1 MSDGID
7 LGDLP
12 EIPEPVAASAVTDA
26 FDYNVAFRLAFVGVG
41 QAGGRIAATFAA
53 LGYGRVCA
61 INTTIADLAELKL
74 DDSRKLDI
82 GQARGA
88 GKDPKAAAAIAADK
102 DEEFFDLFKRSFGDE
117 VDYIMVCL
125 GAAGGTGAG
134 VYSKVIEV
142 AKRYMAETKRP
153 VRVGAIIALP
163 KDAEGQ
169 QFAKNALHTMRG
181 VVKQTLSPV
190 LFIDNEKIRALY
202 NPTVGQEKSLA
213 NSSTATLL
221 HAFNRIAGSDGSPQG
236 VTFDRADFAKLLDS
250 GVLALGAQTIKSW
263 NGPTDITAAIRDQLK
278 RNILASVDLSKGKVA
293 ALLYVLGGDA
303 QNTVRAS
310 DLDHGTEMLTR
321 MLADG
326 STVFPGIYTGTA
338 DKNEIKVLAMIGQ
351 LPWPKGR
358 LEELAAAAGEPRESV
373 ATFLLG

>member
-1 MSDGID
+1 MPDGID

-12 EIPEPVAASAVTDA
+12 EIPEPVTANAVTDT
-26 FDYNVAFRLAFVGVG
+26 FDYNVAFRFAFVGVG
-41 QAGGRIAATFAA
+41 QAGGRIAATFAG

-74 DDSRKLDI
+74 ADNRKLDI
-82 GQARGA
+82 GAARGA

-102 DEEFFDLFKRSFGDE
+102 DEEFFDLFKRSFSED
-117 VDYIMVCL
+117 VDYIFVCL

-134 VYSKVIEV
+134 VYSKVVEV
-142 AKRYMAETKRP
+142 AKRYMAENKRP

-169 QFAKNALHTMRG
+169 QFAKNAIHTMRG
-181 VVKQTLSPV
+181 VVTQSLSPV

-213 NSSTATLL
+213 NSSTAMLL
-221 HAFNRIAGSDGSPQG
+221 HAFNRLAGSDGSPMG

-250 GVLALGAQTIKSW
+250 GVLALGAQTIKTWS
-263 NGPTDITAAIRDQLK
+263 GATDITTAIREQLK

-338 DKNEIKVLAMIGQ
+338 DKTEIKVLAMIGQ
-351 LPWPKGR
+351 LPWPKQR
-358 LEELAAAAGEPRESV
+358 LEELAVAAGEPRESV
-373 ATFLLG
+373 ATFLLK